1 MHFVQRITVRSH
13 HLLALRIA
21 EFLRLSTSPVLS
33 HWAAEKVAQAQGQG
47 DDLDDQVV
55 RVVVER
61 LKGQTD
67 VGCADV
73 ASKAWNVGKTV
84 LATKVR
90 LSPSSSFFPTEED

>member
-1 MHFVQRITVRSH
+1 MAS
-13 HLLALRIA
+13 
-21 EFLRLSTSPVLS
+21 FLRLSVSPVLS
-33 HWAAEKVAQAQGQG
+33 HWAAEKVSQAQGQG
-47 DDLDDQVV
+47 DESDDEIV

-90 LSPSSSFFPTEED
+90 LSPPQSLSLVAQGLD